1 MSDIKYSASMMCAN
15 FASLRDEVKMLEEAG
30 IDSFHIDMM
39 DGQFVPNFGM
49 GLQDLEY
56 IRSATKKP
64 VEVHMMIKKPDSYLR
79 LFTSKN
85 VDTIY
90 IHPEADYHPSTTLQH
105 IIEAGITP
113 GIAVNPGTSI
123 ESILELLYI
132 VDRVLIMS
140 VNPGH
145 AGQVYLPYV
154 GQKIE
159 KLLSIRNKYKI
170 EVYWDGACSLDKIEK
185 FAPMGVKGFILGT
198 TVLFGKNRPYSD
210 ILAELPR

>member
-1 MSDIKYSASMMCAN
+1 MDNIKYSASMMCADY
-15 FASLRDEVKMLEEAG
+15 ACLRDEVKMLEDAG
-30 IDSFHIDMM
+30 IDSFHIDIM

-56 IRSATKKP
+56 ICSAASKP
-64 VEVHMMIKKPDSYLR
+64 VEIHMMVNKPDQYLS
-79 LFTSKN
+79 LFTNKN

-90 IHPEADYHPSTTLQH
+90 IHPEADCQPSTTLQH
-105 IIEAGITP
+105 IIEAGIRP
-113 GIAVNPGTSI
+113 GIAINPGTSI

-154 GQKIE
+154 GQKID
-159 KLLSIRNKYKI
+159 KLLAIKDKYNI
-170 EVYWDGACSLDKIEK
+170 DVYWDGACSMDKIET
-185 FAPMGVKGFILGT
+185 FAPKGVSGFILGT
-198 TVLFGKNRPYSD
+198 TVLFAKKQSYKEIISKLLR
-210 ILAELPR
+210 